1 MGGDDGL
8 RPTRM
13 IESLSADCVN
23 EVLMKRLLQFCFAA
37 VVLLFALANFAR
49 AQTQTAGL
57 TSAQMNAK
65 AKAQN
70 VPEIPFD
77 SAPNFLKLPPN
88 LYLGEGIGVAS
99 NSKGHVF
106 VYTRSQ
112 QTRLFEFD
120 QKGNFVRE
128 IGDGLYGFLFA
139 HAVRVDPQDNIWAV
153 DEGTNMVIKF
163 SPEGRVAML
172 LGRRQEAAEGLLATP
187 AQNVPVPP
195 AQPYLFNRPTDVGWD
210 AAGNIFVTDGY
221 GNSRVVKY
229 DKNGRFI
236 TSAGTK
242 GSASGQLNLPHS
254 MATDAKGNVYVAD
267 RTNRRIQVFDND
279 LTFKAIYDQVGA
291 PWALCITPGPHQYLY
306 SSNSN
311 PDNNNAEIAAV
322 TGEIY
327 KMELD
332 GTIVGKFGNAGKQLG
347 AFSTV
352 HEIDCRN
359 ENELLVSEI
368 TSWRVQKL
376 SLHPAGNGAGK
387 SAGAR

>member
-1 MGGDDGL
+1 
-8 RPTRM
+8 M

-23 EVLMKRLLQFCFAA
+23 EVLMKRFLQFCFAA

-88 LYLGEGIGVAS
+88 LYLGEGIGVAT
-99 NSKGHVF
+99 NSKGHIF

-112 QTRLFEFD
+112 ETRLFEFD
-120 QKGNFVRE
+120 RTGKYIRE
-128 IGDGLYGFLFA
+128 IGEGLYGFAFA

-163 SPEGRVAML
+163 NPQGRVVML
-172 LGRRQEAAEGLLATP
+172 LGRRPESAEGVPATP
-187 AQNVPVPP
+187 PAGAPEPP
-195 AQPYLFNRPTDVGWD
+195 AQPYTFSRPTDVAWD
-210 AAGNIFVTDGY
+210 PAGNIFVSDGY

-229 DKNGRFI
+229 DKNGRYI
-236 TSAGTK
+236 TSVGSK
-242 GSASGQLNLPHS
+242 GSEPGQLNLPHT
-254 MATDAKGNVYVAD
+254 MAADAKGNVYVGD
-267 RTNRRIQVFDND
+267 RSNSRIQVFDND
-279 LTFKAIYDQVGA
+279 LKFKAIYDKVGA
-291 PWALCITPGPHQYLY
+291 PWAVCITQGPHQYLY
-306 SSNSN
+306 SSNSY
-311 PDNNNAEIAAV
+311 PDSNLADIAAV

-332 GTIVGKFGNAGKQLG
+332 GTILGKFGHAGKQLG
-347 AFSTV
+347 EFSTV

-368 TSWRVQKL
+368 TAWRVQKIN
-376 SLHPAGNGAGK
+376 LHPLSKAA
-387 SAGAR
+387 SS